1 MFFSLNRQCFEFRGK
16 KLCLWLT
23 IIMWQ
28 FRLWKILL
36 FTFSF
41 NVTTHKMAS
50 FVKLLRTPCFIIYP
64 MPARVS
70 ELFRFRSHILL
81 VQRIKAC
88 NKFKNLDSKAAL
100 LLRKSPFWLCAIN
113 FRCTFYGAAEETGLI
128 FKKLIPLISKYK

>member
-1 MFFSLNRQCFEFRGK
+1 MINYN
-16 KLCLWLT
+16 
-23 IIMWQ
+23 
-28 FRLWKILL
+28 
-36 FTFSF
+36 
-41 NVTTHKMAS
+41 NVAIS
-50 FVKLLRTPCFIIYP
+50 FVEDSAFHFFFQCHHSQNGIIRQITSYSFFIIYP

-128 FKKLIPLISKYK
+128 FKN